1 MDNNEQQ
8 QPDKTRTSIQIHRD
22 TRELLGHIGRKGQ
35 TYDELIMDLIE
46 ARSKL
51 LDIEL
56 KMKKIDEED
65 NSE

>member
-1 MDNNEQQ
+1 MNEQT
-8 QPDKTRTSIQIHRD
+8 KTKTSIQIHMN
-22 TRELLGHIGRKGQ
+22 TRELLEQIGRKGQ
-35 TYDELIMDLIE
+35 TYDDLIMELIE

>member
-1 MDNNEQQ
+1 MEEQQ
-8 QPDKTRTSIQIHRD
+8 QQLSKDRTTIQLHRH
-22 TRELLGHIGRKGQ
+22 TRELLGQIGRKDQ
-35 TYDELIMDLIE
+35 TYDELILDLIQ

-56 KMKKIDEED
+56 KMKKIDEEN